1 MKHFDTQSEV
11 LCLVQDLISI
21 ESHSDV
27 PGREAAIGRFLV
39 NWFQNHGIEAE
50 LQSVEAERANL
61 VATIPGSGGPSL
73 MLNGHMDTVPAGSM
87 SDAYEP
93 SIREGVLWGRG
104 ACDMKGAIAAMA
116 CAMAAMVQHGETS
129 QLTGELLF
137 TGTVGEET
145 GSIGVKALVEAGVK
159 TSYAIVGEPTSLR
172 VGIAHKGAC
181 FIRISLTGRGAHGSR
196 PDEGVNA
203 VSYASQIVRAL
214 ETDLRAKLAKR
225 VHPLLG
231 TSTVSVGRI
240 SGGTQPNIVAER
252 CFVDIDRRTLPD
264 EDDIVEEITA
274 LVAGIC
280 DPIVGLSCGTLRKC
294 PKLLSFLMW
303 RWGPLL
309 TLSLQRAHNKCVD
322 GLGCPAILLEYH
334 TGRMEDIW
342 LHQASRPSFWVRETS
357 PTHMDRTI
365 EWGYPNWQPL
375 SSCIEILCDEPFF
388 PPSGYPIPRTSL
400 PLSC

>member
-1 MKHFDTQSEV
+1 MKQFDTQSEV
-11 LCLVQDLISI
+11 LRLVQDLISI

-27 PGREAAIGRFLV
+27 SGREANIGRFLV
-39 NWFQNHGIEAE
+39 NWFQNHGIGAE

-61 VATIPGSGGPSL
+61 VAMIPGSGGLSL
-73 MLNGHMDTVPAGSM
+73 MFNGHMDTVPAGSM

-93 SIREGVLWGRG
+93 HIREGVLWGRG

-280 DPIVGLSCGTLRKC
+280 DPIVGLSWNVEEMPETAIV
-294 PKLLSFLMW
+294 PHV
-303 RWGPLL
+303 
-309 TLSLQRAHNKCVD
+309 A
-322 GLGCPAILLEYH
+322 LG
-334 TGRMEDIW
+334 
-342 LHQASRPSFWVRETS
+342 TS
-357 PTHMDRTI
+357 PDAKLATCAQQVCRRLGLPSDPVGVPYWTDGGHLVASGVETIILGPGDIANAHGPNDRVGISELATSV
-365 EWGYPNWQPL
+365 ELYRDL
-375 SSCIEILCDEPFF
+375 AR
-388 PPSGYPIPRTSL
+388 RTLL
-400 PLSC
+400 PA